1 MKIRVLLLEDNEG
14 DSRLQKELLNIAYP
28 GKYEIIVVVTLKDG
42 LVSLK
47 NEKFDVV
54 LADLNL
60 PDSDGVN
67 TVTNIQNQ
75 NESIP
80 IVILSGENSEELA
93 LRTVKMGV
101 QDYLIKGQGD
111 GYLIS
116 RALDY
121 AIERKRNEQ
130 KLTYLASYDS
140 LTGLANRTLFQERL
154 DSALYRANIN
164 KSLVILLLID
174 LDRFKTINDTLGHD
188 VGDKLLVNVANRL
201 KDCTRHGDM
210 IARLGGDEFI
220 VLLEDTRNAED
231 AEMMAKKFL
240 DLMRKPFFLSLQEI
254 YISPSIGVSI
264 YPLDDLQAGQ
274 LLKYAD
280 SAMYRAKE
288 LGRNRHCFY
297 TADMNLRLQ
306 SKLKME
312 VELRRATERQDFILH
327 YQPKFD
333 ITTQALIGAEA
344 LIRWDH
350 AEKGMISPNEFI
362 PLAEECG
369 LISVI
374 TDWVIQEACKQN
386 HLWQQEGYQPIRMA
400 INLSPQQFNQENIV
414 SRILNQINDS
424 NLAPKYV
431 ELEITEGALM
441 KDAIKSNEILKELK
455 NEDIHIS
462 IDDFGTGYSSLSY
475 LKKFHLDTLKID
487 QSFVRDIFDD
497 LDNAAIVS
505 AIIALAKTLR
515 LNVIAEGVETEAQ
528 LSFLAAKGCNNA
540 QGYLLGRP
548 VPAQEFIQFFMRNQ
562 HLPQ

>member
-1 MKIRVLLLEDNEG
+1 MEDNEG
-14 DSRLQKELLNIAYP
+14 DSRLQKELLNTACP
-28 GKYEIIVVVTLKDG
+28 GKYEITVVVTLKDG
-42 LVSLK
+42 LVSLE

-67 TVTNIQNQ
+67 TVTNIQRQ
-75 NESIP
+75 NESVP

-93 LRTVKMGV
+93 LQTVKMGV

-140 LTGLANRTLFQERL
+140 LTGLANRALFQERL
-154 DSALYRANIN
+154 DSAIYRANRH
-164 KSLVILLLID
+164 STLVILLLID

-201 KDCTRHGDM
+201 KDCTRQGDM

-220 VLLEDTRNAED
+220 VLLEDTKNAED

-240 DLMRKPFFLSLQEI
+240 ELMRKPFFLSSQEV

-306 SKLKME
+306 SKLNME
-312 VELRRATERQDFILH
+312 VELRHATERQDFILH

-333 ITTQALIGAEA
+333 ITTQTLIGAEA
-344 LIRWDH
+344 LIRWVH

-369 LISVI
+369 LISII

-386 HLWQQEGYQPIRMA
+386 YLWQQEGYRPIRMA
-400 INLSPQQFNQENIV
+400 INISPQQFNQENMAR
-414 SRILNQINDS
+414 RILNQINDS

-431 ELEITEGALM
+431 ELEITESALM
-441 KDAIKSNEILKELK
+441 KDAAKSNEILKELK
-455 NEDIHIS
+455 SKNIHIA

-475 LKKFHLDTLKID
+475 LKKFQLDTLKID

-497 LDNAAIVS
+497 LDNAEIVS

-528 LSFLAAKGCNNA
+528 LNFLATKGCNNA

-548 VPAQEFIQFFMRNQ
+548 VLAQEFIQFFMRK
-562 HLPQ
+562 PT

>member
-1 MKIRVLLLEDNEG
+1 MMIRVLFLEDNEG
-14 DSRLQKELLNIAYP
+14 DSRLQKELLNIACP
-28 GKYEIIVVVTLKDG
+28 GKYEITVVVTLKDG
-42 LVSLK
+42 LVSLE

-67 TVTNIQNQ
+67 TVTSIQNQ
-75 NESIP
+75 DESIP

-140 LTGLANRTLFQERL
+140 LTGLANRALFQERL

-188 VGDKLLVNVANRL
+188 VGDQLLVNVANRL

-210 IARLGGDEFI
+210 VARLGGDEFI
-220 VLLEDTRNAED
+220 VLLEDTRNSED

-240 DLMRKPFFLSLQEI
+240 DLMRKPFFLSLQEV
-254 YISPSIGVSI
+254 YVSPSIGVSI

-306 SKLKME
+306 SKLNME

-344 LIRWDH
+344 LIRWIH
-350 AEKGMISPNEFI
+350 AEKGVISPNIFI
-362 PLAEECG
+362 PFAEECG

-374 TDWVIQEACKQN
+374 TDWVVQEACKQN
-386 HLWQQEGYQPIRMA
+386 YLWQQEGYQPIRMA

-414 SRILNQINDS
+414 KRILNQINDS

-441 KDAIKSNEILKELK
+441 KDAAKSNEILKELK
-455 NEDIHIS
+455 SKNIHIA

-497 LDNAAIVS
+497 LDNAEIVS

-528 LSFLAAKGCNNA
+528 LNFLATKGCNNA
-540 QGYLLGRP
+540 QGYLLGKP
-548 VPAQEFIQFFMRNQ
+548 VAALEFVQFLMKKQ
-562 HLPQ
+562 

>member
-414 SRILNQINDS
+414 TRILNQINDS

-548 VPAQEFIQFFMRNQ
+548 VPAQEFIQFYSS
-562 HLPQ
+562 

>member
-414 SRILNQINDS
+414 TRILNQINDS